1 MKALPPRS
9 GRSRTLLGVAV
20 CCTVM
25 LGLALLSAGVVTS
38 DLEDIRGPAP
48 GAPVASFTRLAAF
61 EDEPSGPQPH
71 RDCGPSCV
79 RSLTALVAAAA
90 PLDSAV
96 FWLVTALP
104 SAAVLLAAQH
114 TLRSPAPPPR

>member
-1 MKALPPRS
+1 MLPPCS

-20 CCTVM
+20 CVTVM
-25 LGLALLSAGVVTS
+25 LGLALLGAGLVTR

-48 GAPVASFTRLAAF
+48 GAPVASFTLLAAF
-61 EDEPSGPQPH
+61 EGEPSPQSH

-79 RSLTALVAAAA
+79 WSLTALIAAAA
-90 PLDSAV
+90 PLDNAV

-104 SAAVLLAAQH
+104 SAVVLLADQH